1 MVAPRAGPLFLRNV
15 KNQKGDFPGG
25 LVVKTSPSNIRGAG
39 SIPNWGTKTANIWWP
54 ENQKMKQK
62 NIVIDLT
69 KTKKKMV
76 HIKNKKQTNKKKT
89 LKKKE

>member
-15 KNQKGDFPGG
+15 KNQKGDFTGG

-69 KTKKKMV
+69 KTKKKWSTSK
-76 HIKNKKQTNKKKT
+76 IRNKQTKKNP
-89 LKKKE
+89 